1 MTGHFALMSWQ
12 VFRIPMWDASRD
24 PRDQSH
30 EMPPSPLVSLRRS
43 AQTQENSDTAKMLLD
58 TVLDHIGN
66 TPLVRLLAN
75 CCSCIARRVL
85 RGRPGMAEWLRLR
98 THDTLR
104 RSGPT
109 GWQRSTASDAIYV
122 RAAYAGVLPC
132 SP

>member
-1 MTGHFALMSWQ
+1 
-12 VFRIPMWDASRD
+12 MWDASRD

-43 AQTQENSDTAKMLLD
+43 AQTQQDSDTAKMLLD

-66 TPLVRLLAN
+66 TPLVSLLICN
-75 CCSCIARRVL
+75 RSCIDVACRVTRGPAR
-85 RGRPGMAEWLRLR
+85 AWWLRLR